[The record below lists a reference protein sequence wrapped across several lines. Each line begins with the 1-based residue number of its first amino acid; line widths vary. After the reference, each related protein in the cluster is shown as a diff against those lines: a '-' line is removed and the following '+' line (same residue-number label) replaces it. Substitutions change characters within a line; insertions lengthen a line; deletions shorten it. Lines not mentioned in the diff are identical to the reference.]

1 MKPSFK
7 KVIRHA
13 FLAGITAAVIN
24 SILFFLFSAIGIIS
38 DSIYIQDNQPLTLLP
53 VVISSIVP
61 SILAGM
67 VFYLLGRYTR
77 NGYKIFFIIAIL
89 LLIVSFANPFMAIK
103 DITISMGVAL
113 NVMHIVVV
121 LCLLYFFKKAVAV
134 EVLYKNQVS

>member
-1 MKPSFK
+1 
-7 KVIRHA
+7 
-13 FLAGITAAVIN
+13 
-24 SILFFLFSAIGIIS
+24 
-38 DSIYIQDNQPLTLLP
+38 
-53 VVISSIVP
+53 
-61 SILAGM
+61 M